1 MHNIPSK
8 KSEFPEVIVSNE
20 AVKRTIHNMVVSG
33 HLRKI
38 GSRLYTTNFKDS
50 PENIVKRHLWQIV
63 GQFFPAAI
71 LAYRTAIETKPD
83 SDGNIYITSNKT
95 RKVQLPGDITI
106 CPQKGSSALATDMPF
121 LDALYI
127 PSLTRAL
134 LENLTPSRA
143 RGKLTPKTLSITEVE
158 ERLFAILIKNGD
170 LNFIRDQAKQ
180 IALILGLNK
189 ELVRLE
195 QIIGTLLGTKSNNLE
210 SNIGK
215 AVIKG
220 APYDQKRILLFGQL
234 HQYLHSLAPFSRLS
248 NLTTLEWQNLSFFE
262 GYFSNFIEGTEF
274 EVEEAREIAFNGKI
288 PFDRPEDAHDIVG
301 TYNIVSSLDEMSKTP
316 KSFEDFIVLLKK
328 RHSVI
333 MDGRQAH
340 MPGEFKKRINRA
352 GSTLFVE
359 PELII
364 GTLKKG
370 FEFYQSIEY
379 PFYRAIFIKFI
390 VAEVHPFSDGNG
402 RLSRIMMNAELVTNN
417 EMKIIIPTVYRS
429 NYLSAL
435 KAISQNGILEP
446 IVRVLDFAQKYTKHI
461 DWSDFD
467 HAKNMLTETN
477 AFEDSITADESGIK
491 LKMKSNF
498 SN

>member
-1 MHNIPSK
+1 MNNISNK

-20 AVKRTIHNMVVSG
+20 AIKKIIHNMVASG
-33 HLRKI
+33 NLRKI

-50 PENIVKRHLWQIV
+50 PENIVNRHLWQIV
-63 GQFFPAAI
+63 GQYFPSAI
-71 LAYRTAIETKPD
+71 LAYRSAIENKP
-83 SDGNIYITSNKT
+83 SPDGNIYITSNKT
-95 RKVQLPGDITI
+95 RKVKLPGDITI
-106 CPQKGSSALATDMPF
+106 CPQKGPMALDTDMPF
-121 LDALYI
+121 LGKLYI

-143 RGKLTPKTLSITEVE
+143 RGKFIPKTLSITEVE

-180 IALILGLNK
+180 IAPLLGLKK

-195 QIIGTLLGTKSNNLE
+195 QIIGTLLGTRSNNLE

-215 AVIKG
+215 AVLEG
-220 APYDQKRILLFGQL
+220 VPYDQKRSLLFDQL

-248 NLTTLEWQNLSFFE
+248 NLTPLEWQNLSFFE

-274 EVEEAREIAFNGKI
+274 EIEEAREIAFDGKI
-288 PFDRPEDAHDIVG
+288 PLDRPEDAHDIVG
-301 TYNIVSSLDEMSKTP
+301 TYNIVSSINEMSNVP
-316 KSFEDFIVLLKK
+316 KNFEDFIYLLKK
-328 RHSVI
+328 RHATI
-333 MDGRQAH
+333 MDGRQTH
-340 MPGEFKKRINRA
+340 MPGEFKKRTNRA

-359 PELII
+359 PELVM

-370 FEFYQSIEY
+370 FEFYQSIEC
-379 PFYRAIFIKFI
+379 PFYRAVFVKFI

-402 RLSRIMMNAELVTNN
+402 RLSRVMMNAELVAHN

-446 IVRVLDFAQKYTKHI
+446 IVRVLDFAQRYTKHI

-467 HAKNMLTETN
+467 RAKNILTETN
-477 AFEDSITADESGIK
+477 AFEDSVAADEMGIK
-491 LKMKSNF
+491 LKIKI
-498 SN
+498 